1 MKWLS
6 TILFLFLLLFATHS
20 YGKSIEYYRQTLT
33 HLLSNCNSD
42 CQRQVFEQEINEAI
56 FSLFDAVLRQLQFEL
71 SQKKKEK
78 LWEKNFF

>member
-6 TILFLFLLLFATHS
+6 TIFFIFLLLFATHS
-20 YGKSIEYYRQTLT
+20 FGKTNEYYRTTLT
-33 HLLSNCNSD
+33 HILTKCNSD
-42 CQRQVFEQEINEAI
+42 CQRQVFEKEINEAI

-78 LWEKNFF
+78 LWQKDFF